1 MKENIEL
8 RPARTW
14 AWRAGMSAYRF
25 SINTF
30 FRVGGLSWLKRK
42 YREGIDERMGNFS
55 GSVIPRDGIWVH
67 AVSVGEVQSA
77 SALIKKM
84 KEDCSRPCVLSTVTP
99 TGRKMAQQILE
110 GTVERMIYSPWDTPR
125 FITSALDAIRPA
137 AYISME
143 TELWPEILSQL
154 RERRI
159 PTFLANGRISEAS
172 FKRLRR
178 QTSFWRGVLSCF
190 TRLFVRFDED
200 RDHFLALGVPPEKIT
215 VTGDCKVDT
224 LLDRRRTTSPE
235 TWGHLRRGEGTPL
248 FVAGS
253 THPGEDDAIIA
264 AFRRVHQVHPDA
276 RLVIVP
282 RHPERALMVVAA
294 ALPYPDLQ
302 AELLSRLSSSGA
314 QAENWDIAVVDRIGV
329 LFDLYAAADAAFVGG
344 SLVLKGGQNPFEPT
358 LFGIPMTHGPCMTDF
373 PDTERM
379 DRMGAAR
386 CIHNDMELA
395 QAWEEALTPAAREK
409 ARTAC
414 QAYFDT
420 LGGAARRTWEVIRE
434 YVKQDDQCA

>member
-1 MKENIEL
+1 MKRNNDIE
-8 RPARTW
+8 PIAARAW

-30 FRVGGLSWLKRK
+30 FKAGGLSWLRRK
-42 YREGIDERMGNFS
+42 YKEGVDERMGDFS
-55 GSVIPRDGIWVH
+55 HSGVPQGGIWVH

-84 KEDCSRPCVLSTVTP
+84 KEDCTRPCILSTVTP
-99 TGRKMAQQILE
+99 TGRKMAHQLLE
-110 GTVERMIYSPWDTPR
+110 GIVERMIYSPWDTPR
-125 FITSALDAIRPA
+125 FVTSALDAIRPA

-154 RERRI
+154 RERNI
-159 PTFLANGRISEAS
+159 PTFLANGRISDNS
-172 FKRLRR
+172 FKKLRR
-178 QTSFWRGVLSCF
+178 QRAFWRGVLSCF
-190 TRLFVRFDED
+190 TRVLVRFDED
-200 RDHFLALGVPPEKIT
+200 RERFLALGVPPEKIT

-224 LLDRRRTTSPE
+224 LLDRRRTASPE

-253 THPGEDDAIIA
+253 THPGEDDSVIA
-264 AFRRVHQVHPDA
+264 AFRRVHQQHPDA

-294 ALPYPDLQ
+294 ALPYPELQ
-302 AELLSRLSSSGA
+302 ADLLSRLSG
-314 QAENWDIAVVDRIGV
+314 NWDIAVVDHIGV

-344 SLVLKGGQNPFEPT
+344 SLVLKGGQNPFEPA

-379 DRMGAAR
+379 DHMGAAR
-386 CIHNDMELA
+386 CIHNDLELA
-395 QAWEEALTPAAREK
+395 QAWEEALTPETRER

-414 QAYFDT
+414 QTYFDT
-420 LGGAARRTWEVIRE
+420 LGGAAAKSWTIIRE
-434 YVKQDDQCA
+434 YVK